1 MPHRDQP
8 YRLRYRTVWISDVH
22 LGCRGC
28 RADFLLE
35 FLHAV
40 ECETLYLVGDIVDLW
55 QMRRGL
61 YWPQSHNNVIRTLL
75 GKAKAGTRV
84 VYVPGNHDLPLRA
97 HHGTRFGNVDIRRE
111 TVHEGADGRRFLVI
125 HGDQFDHAVRS
136 SRLLTALGSGAYDV
150 LLVVNRMVHAVRG
163 RMGLRYWSLAAFIKH
178 RVGTAVEYIERF
190 EQALAAEAARR
201 RLDGVICGHI
211 HRPRVRSIEGV
222 AYFNTGDWMESC
234 TALAEDPEGRLE
246 LIHWAGT
253 PALQTRPAVA
263 A

>member
-35 FLHAV
+35 FLH
-40 ECETLYLVGDIVDLW
+40 
-55 QMRRGL
+55 
-61 YWPQSHNNVIRTLL
+61 
-75 GKAKAGTRV
+75 
-84 VYVPGNHDLPLRA
+84 
-97 HHGTRFGNVDIRRE
+97 
-111 TVHEGADGRRFLVI
+111 
-125 HGDQFDHAVRS
+125 
-136 SRLLTALGSGAYDV
+136 
-150 LLVVNRMVHAVRG
+150 
-163 RMGLRYWSLAAFIKH
+163 
-178 RVGTAVEYIERF
+178 AVEYIERF